1 MNRFCI
7 YSDNVPIEAATTCV
21 FSATSARAVSATGTT
36 FTSRTFTAVVFVC
49 RASSRINKLLS
60 LTATA
65 EVVTS
70 PRMLVPATMIP
81 ERDVEVL
88 SVRHSCGNLL
98 TPLIIVTLFLLSVSL
113 VNFNKMSVLVD
124 FKIRYIAVFFKPFVI
139 VVKRQFL
146 VIVYAAVRLVQ

>member
-1 MNRFCI
+1 MYLFLFIFEISESGLN
-7 YSDNVPIEAATTCV
+7 DVPIEAVTTCV
-21 FSATSARAVSATGTT
+21 FS
-36 FTSRTFTAVVFVC
+36 TAIVFVC
-49 RASSRINKLLS
+49 RASARINKLLS

-98 TPLIIVTLFLLSVSL
+98 TPLIIVTLFLLFISL

-139 VVKRQFL
+139 VIKRQFL
-146 VIVYAAVRLVQ
+146 VIVYTAVRLVQ

>member
-21 FSATSARAVSATGTT
+21 FSATSARAAS
-36 FTSRTFTAVVFVC
+36 TSRTSTAIVFVC
-49 RASSRINKLLS
+49 RTSAWINKLLS
-60 LTATA
+60 LTAPA

-98 TPLIIVTLFLLSVSL
+98 TPLIIVTLFLLFISL

-146 VIVYAAVRLVQ
+146 VIIYAAVRLVQ